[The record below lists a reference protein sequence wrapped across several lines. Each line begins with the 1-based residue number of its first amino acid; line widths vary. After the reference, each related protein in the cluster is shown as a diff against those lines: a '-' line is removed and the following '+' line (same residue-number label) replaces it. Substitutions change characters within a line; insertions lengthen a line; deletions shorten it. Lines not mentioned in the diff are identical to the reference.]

1 MTSVLVTGASRG
13 IGLAIAGKFRSAGA
27 NLTITARDATALDEA
42 AASLGE
48 SPSVLAVAGRSDDDA
63 HRAEAIKRAHDCFG
77 CVDVLVL
84 NVGIN
89 PAYGRLLDLDLSL
102 ARKIVDV
109 NLVATLGWV
118 QAACA
123 VRPPSAVVIVSSV
136 AGLRPAK
143 GIGFYGSTKAAL
155 MHLTAQLADELAPH
169 TRVNSVAPAVVRTR
183 FAKPLYA
190 DEAETVAR
198 YPLGRL
204 GEPEDVAEAVLFL
217 AGPASSWVTG
227 QTFVIDGGLTLR
239 SGI

>member
-13 IGLAIAGKFRSAGA
+13 IGLAIAGEFRSAGA
-27 NLTITARDATALDEA
+27 DLTITARDATALDEA

-77 CVDVLVL
+77 GVDVLVL

-155 MHLTAQLADELAPH
+155 MHLTAQARG
-169 TRVNSVAPAVVRTR
+169 RVGAAHPRQLGRARGGAYQVRQ
-183 FAKPLYA
+183 AAYA

-204 GEPEDVAEAVLFL
+204 GRAGRRRRGRAVPGR
-217 AGPASSWVTG
+217 AASSWVTG